1 MNDEDTG
8 NLHEAFV
15 FVDSLTH
22 KHTAP
27 DLTTSNLKPS
37 SPTSPF
43 KGKTATECSTLLKN
57 LAEETGAYILDT
69 VFAIFDDRT
78 LRDGSVVLVQ
88 TVDDELE
95 EMRVLPELACMKL
108 LQYMICDADI
118 TEDRERAEEEEDC
131 VFRMH
136 LHFLDDDLRPMMT
149 SSRGSCWPKPILE

>member
-1 MNDEDTG
+1 MQMNEEDTG
-8 NLHEAFV
+8 NLHEALV

-69 VFAIFDDRT
+69 VFSIFDDRT

-108 LQYMICDADI
+108 LQY
-118 TEDRERAEEEEDC
+118 
-131 VFRMH
+131 
-136 LHFLDDDLRPMMT
+136 
-149 SSRGSCWPKPILE
+149 